1 MAGVGPEALS
11 GPVGPADAPAGQMPR
26 PAATRPPYRRLVATA
41 QTPDQASDQAGGR
54 ASGKASGRVSDPA
67 PDRTPSERR
76 ESVLVQVTGR
86 DHPGITSGLLRVLNE
101 AGADVED
108 VEQVVIRGRLSL
120 GLAVTVPAGRDLL
133 RELLL
138 YGWESG
144 VIIDFEVV
152 EEASPRPKPSGHVV
166 TILGESLGP
175 GDLGVVAEAIATAG
189 GNIERIVRLSR
200 YPVWSYELLVRGGDT
215 AGLRSDLLAAC
226 SNHPGFEVAV
236 AREGLAR
243 RSQRLVVIDVD
254 STLITDEVIDLV
266 AAEAG
271 VGEEVAEATRRAM
284 EGELDFEE
292 SLRQRVSLLAG
303 TDASVLDRVAE
314 AVSLTPGAR
323 TFFRTLHRLGY
334 RTAVVSGGI
343 SQVVDRLVERLEI
356 DHAHAN
362 LLEVEDGVLTGRIV
376 GDVVDREGKAALLR
390 RIADSEGV
398 PLEQVVAVG
407 DGANDLDMLDAAG
420 LGIAF
425 NAKPV
430 VRASADASLS
440 LPYLD
445 AILFLLGVS
454 REEIEEADRLD
465 T

>member
-1 MAGVGPEALS
+1 MAGPDGGEP
-11 GPVGPADAPAGQMPR
+11 GADPC
-26 PAATRPPYRRLVATA
+26 
-41 QTPDQASDQAGGR
+41 
-54 ASGKASGRVSDPA
+54 
-67 PDRTPSERR
+67 

-86 DHPGITSGLLRVLNE
+86 DHPGITSGLLKVLNE

-152 EEASPRPKPSGHVV
+152 EEASPAAKPTGQVV
-166 TILGESLGP
+166 TVLGERLGP
-175 GDLGVVAEAIATAG
+175 GDLGVVAETIAAAG

-200 YPVWSYELLVRGGDT
+200 YPVWSYEMLVRGGDS
-215 AGLRSDLLAAC
+215 ASLRSDLLAAC
-226 SNHPGFEVAV
+226 SDHPTFEVAV
-236 AREGLAR
+236 ASEGLAR

-271 VGEEVAEATRRAM
+271 VGEEVAENTRLAM
-284 EGELDFEE
+284 EGGLDFEE
-292 SLRQRVSLLAG
+292 SLRYRVSLLAG
-303 TDASVLDRVAE
+303 TDATVLDRVADS
-314 AVSLTPGAR
+314 VSLTPGAR

-334 RTAVVSGGI
+334 TTAVVSGGI
-343 SQVVDRLVERLEI
+343 SQVVDRLREHLEI
-356 DHAHAN
+356 DYAHAN

-376 GDVVDREGKAALLR
+376 GEVVDREGKAALLR
-390 RIADSEGV
+390 RIAEDEGV

-407 DGANDLDMLDAAG
+407 DGANDLDMLEAAG

-425 NAKPV
+425 NAKPL
-430 VRASADASLS
+430 VRAYADASLTV
-440 LPYLD
+440 PYLD

-454 REEIEEADRLD
+454 REEIEEADRLEA
-465 T
+465 